1 MPRYFRTKIYGE
13 KTRLSHKVADY
24 LHTKHDEFR
33 DSTLARLQSERN
45 CTLSEAIH
53 ILDLQNDS
61 ERLCKEREIRK
72 TLGEFYDKS
81 QI

>member
-1 MPRYFRTKIYGE
+1 MVK

-24 LHTKHDEFR
+24 LHSKYDELR
-33 DSTLARLQSERN
+33 DCALARLQAERN
-45 CTLSEAIH
+45 CSLSEAIY

-72 TLGEFYDKS
+72 TLGDSYDKS